1 MSSLEQEI
9 KNFLLKVGL
18 PQYSNKLI
26 NEDVTMTILEQMT
39 HDDLKSVGISSFG
52 HRFSIMKGLESYS
65 RDSIE
70 DNPVLEEGTTVQVLE
85 EGTSSQVS
93 QDDPNITE
101 DVDTLGVDQEGN
113 NDDNQQVIFR
123 SQSLETGRVTH
134 HVYVDFYRFDRNTV
148 KVNGRAYFLCNYP
161 GCGARLVAVYSSREN
176 KNNEEPVVED
186 QSLPPVSAHKVNGV
200 HHPIQLGL
208 RMVEKC
214 RTNIKEAIKDD
225 PLRPV
230 MEVYEEQ
237 YSLIKESIESSER
250 DEFVNNAWSQGD
262 GKVLLYLESICF
274 AHCSCH
280 TKRNRCHN

>member
-85 EGTSSQVS
+85 EGTTSQVS

-101 DVDTLGVDQEGN
+101 DVDTLGVYQDGN

-123 SQSLETGRVTH
+123 SQS
-134 HVYVDFYRFDRNTV
+134 
-148 KVNGRAYFLCNYP
+148 K
-161 GCGARLVAVYSSREN
+161 
-176 KNNEEPVVED
+176 
-186 QSLPPVSAHKVNGV
+186 
-200 HHPIQLGL
+200 
-208 RMVEKC
+208 
-214 RTNIKEAIKDD
+214 RTNSLKIHKLSTHGDYQNQSVQIHRVSQRSTLNVSINKDSKYPCD
-225 PLRPV
+225 QC
-230 MEVYEEQ
+230 VYQ
-237 YSLIKESIESSER
+237 FSK
-250 DEFVNNAWSQGD
+250 QGD
-262 GKVLLYLESICF
+262 VKRHIISIHKGVKYNCDQCEYQSTRQDTLKM
-274 AHCSCH
+274 HNKSVHDGLKYSCDQCQYQASYQR
-280 TKRNRCHN
+280 TLKRHKDRVHEYEVKHLVK